1 MQDQLKTSANEWT
14 ILDIIKWTTSY
25 FQTHDID
32 NPRAAAE
39 ILLAHALKSD
49 RIDLYMRY
57 DQPLS
62 EKELALFKALVKR
75 RIAREPIAYIVG
87 IKGFWLMDIAVTKDV
102 LIPRP
107 ETEHLVETALS
118 LLPINSALDSCNIPK
133 RILELGT
140 GSGAIICALA
150 LHRPEH
156 IFIAS
161 DRSIKAVELAEK
173 NAKHHNLNK
182 KIMFFS
188 GDWFM
193 PLKEDT
199 HLFDMIIS
207 NPPYIN
213 TRLINKLQPEISMYE
228 PVMALDGG
236 KDGLCRLRHII
247 SGAHTY
253 LKPGGSLLLE
263 IGHDQ
268 KEDISRIVD
277 SCGHYEQVV
286 FTKDYSGHYRV
297 VQMKRLINC

>member
-1 MQDQLKTSANEWT
+1 MQDQLQTSAHEWN
-14 ILDIIKWTTSY
+14 ILNILKWTASY
-25 FQTHDID
+25 FQTNDID
-32 NPRAAAE
+32 SPRAAAE
-39 ILLAHALKSD
+39 ILLAHVLKLN
-49 RIDLYMRY
+49 RIELYIRY
-57 DQPLS
+57 DQPLTK
-62 EKELALFKALVKR
+62 KELALFKALIKR

-87 IKGFWLMDIAVTKDV
+87 IKEFWSMDIAVTKDV

-107 ETEHLVETALS
+107 ETEHLVEAALS
-118 LLPINSALDSCNIPK
+118 LLPPIDCLDCSRNIPK

-150 LHRPEH
+150 SQRPEH

-161 DRSIKAVELAEK
+161 DRSIKAVELAAK

-193 PLKEDT
+193 PLKDDI

-213 TRLINKLQPEISMYE
+213 SLLINKLQPEISMYE

-236 KDGLCRLRHII
+236 KDGLRQLRHILCR
-247 SGAHTY
+247 AHTY

-263 IGHDQ
+263 IGYDQ
-268 KEDISRIVD
+268 KEDIRRIGN
-277 SCGHYEQVV
+277 SGGHYEQVV
-286 FTKDYSGHYRV
+286 FTKDYSGYDRV
-297 VQMKRLINC
+297 VQMKKR

>member
-1 MQDQLKTSANEWT
+1 LKTSANEWT
-14 ILDIIKWTTSY
+14 ILNIIKWTTSY
-25 FQTHDID
+25 FQTHEID
-32 NPRAAAE
+32 SPRAAAE
-39 ILLAHALKSD
+39 ILLAHVLKLN
-49 RIDLYMRY
+49 RIELYMRY

-62 EKELALFKALVKR
+62 EKELALFKALIKR

-87 IKGFWLMDIAVTKDV
+87 VKEFWSMDIAVTKDV

-107 ETEHLVETALS
+107 ETEHLVEAALS
-118 LLPINSALDSCNIPK
+118 LLPINSAPDFCNTLK

-150 LHRPEH
+150 SHRPEH

-193 PLKEDT
+193 PLKEDAY
-199 HLFDMIIS
+199 LFDMIIS

-236 KDGLCRLRHII
+236 KDGLCCLRHII

-263 IGHDQ
+263 IGYDQ
-268 KEDISRIVD
+268 KEEVGRIVN

-286 FTKDYSGHYRV
+286 LTKDYSGHYRV
-297 VQMKRLINC
+297 VQMKKR

>member
-1 MQDQLKTSANEWT
+1 MQDQLKTSANEGT
-14 ILDIIKWTTSY
+14 ILNILKWTASY

-32 NPRAAAE
+32 SPRAAAE
-39 ILLAHALKSD
+39 ILLAHALKLN
-49 RIDLYMRY
+49 RIELYMRY

-62 EKELALFKALVKR
+62 EKELALFKALIKR

-87 IKGFWLMDIAVTKDV
+87 VKEFWSMDIAVTKDV

-107 ETEHLVETALS
+107 ETEPLVEAALS
-118 LLPINSALDSCNIPK
+118 LLPINSAPDSCNIPK

-150 LHRPEH
+150 SHRPEH

-161 DRSIKAVELAEK
+161 DRSIKAVELAAK
-173 NAKHHNLNK
+173 NATHHNLNK

-193 PLKEDT
+193 PLNEDT

-236 KDGLCRLRHII
+236 KDGLCWLRHII
-247 SGAHTY
+247 RGAHTY

-268 KEDISRIVD
+268 KEDVSSSQKTTADTIVW
-277 SCGHYEQVV
+277 
-286 FTKDYSGHYRV
+286 FR
-297 VQMKRLINC
+297 

>member
-1 MQDQLKTSANEWT
+1 MQDQLKTSAHEWA
-14 ILDIIKWTTSY
+14 ILNILKWTASY

-32 NPRAAAE
+32 SPRAAAE
-39 ILLAHALKSD
+39 ILLAHALKLK
-49 RIDLYMRY
+49 RIELYIRY
-57 DQPLS
+57 DQPLTK
-62 EKELALFKALVKR
+62 KELALFKALIKR

-87 IKGFWLMDIAVTKDV
+87 IKEFWAMDIAVTKDV

-107 ETEHLVETALS
+107 ETEHLVEAALS
-118 LLPINSALDSCNIPK
+118 LLPPIDCLDCSRNIPK

-150 LHRPEH
+150 SQRPDH

-161 DRSIKAVELAEK
+161 DRSIKAVELAAK

-182 KIMFFS
+182 KIIFFS

-193 PLKEDT
+193 PLKDDI

-213 TRLINKLQPEISMYE
+213 SRLINKLQPEISMYE

-236 KDGLCRLRHII
+236 KDGLCQLRHII
-247 SGAHTY
+247 HRAHTC
-253 LKPGGSLLLE
+253 LKQGGSLLLE

-268 KEDISRIVD
+268 KEDIRRIVN

-286 FTKDYSGHYRV
+286 FTKDYSGHNRV
-297 VQMKRLINC
+297 VQMKKR

>member
-1 MQDQLKTSANEWT
+1 MQDQLKTSAHGWT
-14 ILDIIKWTTSY
+14 ILNILKWTASY

-32 NPRAAAE
+32 SPRAAAE
-39 ILLAHALKSD
+39 ILLAHALKLN
-49 RIDLYMRY
+49 RIELYMRY
-57 DQPLS
+57 DQPLFK
-62 EKELALFKALVKR
+62 KELALFKALIKR

-87 IKGFWLMDIAVTKDV
+87 VKEFWSMDIAVTRDV

-107 ETEHLVETALS
+107 ETEHLVEAALS
-118 LLPINSALDSCNIPK
+118 LLPPIDCLDCSRNIPK

-150 LHRPEH
+150 SQRPEH

-161 DRSIKAVELAEK
+161 DRSIKAVELAAK

-193 PLKEDT
+193 PLKDDT

-228 PVMALDGG
+228 PVVALDGG

-247 SGAHTY
+247 YCAHTY

-268 KEDISRIVD
+268 EENVLGIIN

-286 FTKDYSGHYRV
+286 FIKDYSGHPRV
-297 VQMKRLINC
+297 VQMKKR

>member
-1 MQDQLKTSANEWT
+1 MQDQLKTSVHEWT
-14 ILDIIKWTTSY
+14 ILNILKWTTSY

-32 NPRAAAE
+32 SSRAAAE
-39 ILLAHALKSD
+39 ILLAHALKLK
-49 RIDLYMRY
+49 RIELYMRY

-62 EKELALFKALVKR
+62 KKELALFKALIKR
-75 RIAREPIAYIVG
+75 RIAGEPIAYIVG
-87 IKGFWLMDIAVTKDV
+87 VKEFWSMDIAVTGDV

-107 ETEHLVETALS
+107 ETEHLVEAALS
-118 LLPINSALDSCNIPK
+118 LLPANSYNIPK

-150 LHRPEH
+150 SQRSEH

-161 DRSIKAVELAEK
+161 DRSIRAVELAAK
-173 NAKHHNLNK
+173 NAKQHNLNK

-193 PLKEDT
+193 PLKDDAR
-199 HLFDMIIS
+199 LFDMIIS

-213 TRLINKLQPEISMYE
+213 TRLISKLQPEISMYE

-247 SGAHTY
+247 FRAHTY
-253 LKPGGSLLLE
+253 LKSGGSLLLE

-268 KEDISRIVD
+268 KEDVGRIID

-286 FTKDYSGHYRV
+286 FTKDYSGHPRV
-297 VQMKRLINC
+297 VQMKRSIDH

>member
-1 MQDQLKTSANEWT
+1 MQDQLKTSAHEWT
-14 ILDIIKWTTSY
+14 ILNILKWTASY

-32 NPRAAAE
+32 SPRAAAE
-39 ILLAHALKSD
+39 ILLAHALKLN
-49 RIDLYMRY
+49 RIELYIRY
-57 DQPLS
+57 DQPLTK
-62 EKELALFKALVKR
+62 KELALFKALIKR

-87 IKGFWLMDIAVTKDV
+87 VKEFWSMDIAVTKDV

-107 ETEHLVETALS
+107 ETEHLVEAALS
-118 LLPINSALDSCNIPK
+118 LLPIDCSRNIPK
-133 RILELGT
+133 RILELGA

-150 LHRPEH
+150 SQRPEH

-161 DRSIKAVELAEK
+161 DCSIKAVELAAK
-173 NAKHHNLNK
+173 NAKYHNLNK

-193 PLKEDT
+193 PLKDNI

-213 TRLINKLQPEISMYE
+213 SRLINKLQPEISMYE

-236 KDGLCRLRHII
+236 KDGLGPLRHII
-247 SGAHTY
+247 YRAHTC

-268 KEDISRIVD
+268 KEDIRRIVN
-277 SCGHYEQVV
+277 SCGNYEQVV
-286 FTKDYSGHYRV
+286 FTKDYSGYHRV
-297 VQMKRLINC
+297 VQMIKR

>member
-14 ILDIIKWTTSY
+14 ILNILKWTTSY

-32 NPRAAAE
+32 SPRAASE
-39 ILLAHALKSD
+39 ILLAHALKLN
-49 RIDLYMRY
+49 RIELYMRY

-62 EKELALFKALVKR
+62 KKELALFKALIKR

-87 IKGFWLMDIAVTKDV
+87 VKEFWSMDIAVTGDV

-118 LLPINSALDSCNIPK
+118 LLPANSCNIPK

-150 LHRPEH
+150 SQRSEH

-161 DRSIKAVELAEK
+161 DRSIKAVELAAK
-173 NAKHHNLNK
+173 NATHHNLNK

-193 PLKEDT
+193 PLKDDAR
-199 HLFDMIIS
+199 LFDMIIS

-236 KDGLCRLRHII
+236 KDGLCRLEHII
-247 SGAHTY
+247 YRAHAY

-268 KEDISRIVD
+268 KDDVDRIIN
-277 SCGHYEQVV
+277 SCSHYEQVV
-286 FTKDYSGHYRV
+286 FTKDYSGHPRV
-297 VQMKRLINC
+297 VQMKKR

>member
-1 MQDQLKTSANEWT
+1 MLKTSAHEWT
-14 ILDIIKWTTSY
+14 ILNILKWTTSY
-25 FQTHDID
+25 FQTNDID
-32 NPRAAAE
+32 SPRAAAE
-39 ILLAHALKSD
+39 ILLAYALKLN
-49 RIDLYMRY
+49 RIELYMHY
-57 DQPLS
+57 DQPLF
-62 EKELALFKALVKR
+62 EKELALFKALIKR
-75 RIAREPIAYIVG
+75 RIAREPVAYIVG
-87 IKGFWLMDIAVTKDV
+87 VKEFWSMDIAVTRDV

-107 ETEHLVETALS
+107 ETEHLVEAALS
-118 LLPINSALDSCNIPK
+118 LLPADSMPDSRNITK

-150 LHRPEH
+150 SQRPEH

-161 DRSIKAVELAEK
+161 DRSIKAVELAAK
-173 NAKHHNLNK
+173 NAKQHNLNK

-193 PLKEDT
+193 PLKDDT

-247 SGAHTY
+247 CRAYTY

-268 KEDISRIVD
+268 KEDVRQIINF
-277 SCGHYEQVV
+277 CGHYEQVV
-286 FTKDYSGHYRV
+286 FTKDYSGYHRV
-297 VQMKRLINC
+297 VQMINSINC

>member
-1 MQDQLKTSANEWT
+1 MQDQLKTSAHEWT
-14 ILDIIKWTTSY
+14 ILNILKWTTSY

-32 NPRAAAE
+32 SPRAAAE
-39 ILLAHALKSD
+39 ILLAHTLKLN
-49 RIDLYMRY
+49 RIELYMRY

-62 EKELALFKALVKR
+62 EKELALFKALIKR

-87 IKGFWLMDIAVTKDV
+87 VKEFWSMDIAVTGDV

-107 ETEHLVETALS
+107 ETEHLVEAALS
-118 LLPINSALDSCNIPK
+118 LLPANSCNIPK

-156 IFIAS
+156 IFVAS
-161 DRSIKAVELAEK
+161 DRSIKAVELAAK
-173 NAKHHNLNK
+173 NARHHNLNK

-193 PLKEDT
+193 PLKDDT
-199 HLFDMIIS
+199 CLFDMIIS

-213 TRLINKLQPEISMYE
+213 TRLINKLQPEIFMYE

-236 KDGLCRLRHII
+236 KDGLCWLRHII
-247 SGAHTY
+247 CRAHTY

-268 KEDISRIVD
+268 KEGVRRIVN
-277 SCGHYEQVV
+277 SCGHYEQVM
-286 FTKDYSGHYRV
+286 FTKDYSGHNRV
-297 VQMKRLINC
+297 VQMKKR

>member
-1 MQDQLKTSANEWT
+1 MLKTSAHEWT
-14 ILDIIKWTTSY
+14 ILNILKWTTSY
-25 FQTHDID
+25 FQTNDID
-32 NPRAAAE
+32 SPRAAAE
-39 ILLAHALKSD
+39 ILLAHALKLN
-49 RIDLYMRY
+49 RIELYMHY
-57 DQPLS
+57 DQPLF
-62 EKELALFKALVKR
+62 EKELALFKALIKR
-75 RIAREPIAYIVG
+75 RIAREPVAYIVG
-87 IKGFWLMDIAVTKDV
+87 VKEFWSMDIAVTRDV

-107 ETEHLVETALS
+107 ETEHLVEAALS
-118 LLPINSALDSCNIPK
+118 LLPADSMPDSRNITK

-150 LHRPEH
+150 SQRPEH

-161 DRSIKAVELAEK
+161 DRSIKAVELAAK
-173 NAKHHNLNK
+173 NAKQHNLNK

-193 PLKEDT
+193 PLKDDT

-247 SGAHTY
+247 CRAYTY

-268 KEDISRIVD
+268 KEDVRQIINF
-277 SCGHYEQVV
+277 CGHYEQVV
-286 FTKDYSGHYRV
+286 FTKDYSGYHRV
-297 VQMKRLINC
+297 VQMINSINC